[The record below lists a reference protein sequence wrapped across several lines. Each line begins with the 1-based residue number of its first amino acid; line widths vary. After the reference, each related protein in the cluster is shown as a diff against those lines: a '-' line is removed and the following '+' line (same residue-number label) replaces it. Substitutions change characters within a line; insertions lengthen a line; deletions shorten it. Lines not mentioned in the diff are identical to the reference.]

1 MTLWLVIYHYAN
13 DTIRDVKIIQD
24 LTTSKDAYLKDA
36 TALIKT
42 VVVQANKIENTEN
55 AILIQQ
61 QKSDKIQDG
70 ISKEELSRSNAS
82 NVADGAKKVT
92 GVSVQDGKY
101 VSVRGLGDRYTNAQ
115 LNGQNL
121 SSTDPDN
128 NSPQLDLI
136 PSALLD
142 NIVVSKTFTPD
153 QSGQFTG
160 GNINIKTKDFPNAF
174 FLNLKT
180 SVSYNTQSNLR
191 DDFLSY
197 EGGKYDYFGYDDGG
211 RSLPAIVGDEDI
223 ASVLTKGFYIK
234 ARNNDSL
241 ASILDEASKAFN
253 NEMSPT
259 IINSPLNH
267 GVSFSVG
274 NVFKNEGKQFGYIF
288 TTTFNSKFKSY
299 INGVNAQWQLNDA
312 NAQGLNRINE
322 FEDHKSTQQ
331 GILGSALKLAYGWNP
346 NHTVSLD
353 LMYNHNGEKG
363 ARYQFGQFPGV
374 ISNSENIFETR
385 ALMFKERSLLSL
397 QLAGKHNFKKLIV
410 EPHDEIKIEWG
421 LARNNGAQLEPDMR
435 FFANDYS
442 PDLNYYISPSEY
454 DLPFHYFRT
463 LKDVVT
469 QAKIDVTIPIA
480 KSFDNNYVKFGFRSD
495 KTLRNFIEHRYQVQ
509 LKDGDIFNGDSET
522 FFGQD
527 NTGIIDYNQT
537 TGRYTFGNY
546 ISNESILAN
555 NYNGSASVVAVYLM
569 SSLNIFSRL
578 KFVGGLRAEKT
589 NYLVASADSSLN
601 QGQIDELDYLP
612 SMNFIYDLD
621 QGNKWK
627 LRWSYNKTLARP
639 SLREI
644 APYTANDFIGGFNL
658 RGNPDLQR
666 SMIDNFD
673 LRISNYPRAGELW
686 SFSAYYKYFKDP
698 IIKTFT
704 PLSSNAELSFQN
716 VEKAIIWC

>member
-1 MTLWLVIYHYAN
+1 MYDIVVSYISYAN

-101 VSVRGLGDRYTNAQ
+101 ISVRGLGDRYTNAQ

-160 GNINIKTKDFPNAF
+160 DNINIKTKDFPNAF

-363 ARYQFGQFPGV
+363 ARYQFGQFP
-374 ISNSENIFETR
+374 R
-385 ALMFKERSLLSL
+385 
-397 QLAGKHNFKKLIV
+397 
-410 EPHDEIKIEWG
+410 
-421 LARNNGAQLEPDMR
+421 
-435 FFANDYS
+435 
-442 PDLNYYISPSEY
+442 
-454 DLPFHYFRT
+454 
-463 LKDVVT
+463 
-469 QAKIDVTIPIA
+469 
-480 KSFDNNYVKFGFRSD
+480 
-495 KTLRNFIEHRYQVQ
+495 
-509 LKDGDIFNGDSET
+509 
-522 FFGQD
+522 
-527 NTGIIDYNQT
+527 
-537 TGRYTFGNY
+537 
-546 ISNESILAN
+546 
-555 NYNGSASVVAVYLM
+555 
-569 SSLNIFSRL
+569 
-578 KFVGGLRAEKT
+578 
-589 NYLVASADSSLN
+589 
-601 QGQIDELDYLP
+601 
-612 SMNFIYDLD
+612 
-621 QGNKWK
+621 
-627 LRWSYNKTLARP
+627 
-639 SLREI
+639 
-644 APYTANDFIGGFNL
+644 
-658 RGNPDLQR
+658 
-666 SMIDNFD
+666 
-673 LRISNYPRAGELW
+673 
-686 SFSAYYKYFKDP
+686 
-698 IIKTFT
+698 
-704 PLSSNAELSFQN
+704 
-716 VEKAIIWC
+716 